1 MSSIY
6 KILFTP
12 LEEYFFG
19 DEGSFF
25 SEIDE
30 KQGYYLVSKDIPS
43 QTTIFGIIRYLGL
56 AHIKSDYNY
65 TSKEYEANKTAI
77 GCKGFNIEKAITEN
91 NSQKDFGKIKNI
103 SSIFIHEFSENLS
116 KIFVPI
122 PKDAKFD
129 KSKYS
134 SILEEYV
141 EIEADNSKKYVPK
154 NFDYKKGILDGYIS
168 IDYGYDTVKN
178 ELKKN
183 TGDLEILTDL
193 FTGIVKSRI
202 RIYSNEEREKR
213 KKNNE
218 EDDEMSSLFKR
229 EYKIFNPKINKELS
243 FGVFLETDFDDDYMK
258 KHYNTIVGMGL
269 GNKKFKVACEKVEA
283 EKIRLKENLTI
294 NVDKIFEKHNHK
306 NNIIYFISPSWI
318 EENKIRKKSL
328 FASINS
334 TRNRPQINN
343 SEIKNQIEKTKTL
356 YRMIDSGSIII
367 TDNKDEILKKLNN
380 IAMKQIGYNHI
391 YVGGEKNGK

>member
-1 MSSIY
+1 M
-6 KILFTP
+6 
-12 LEEYFFG
+12 EEYFFG

-318 EENKIRKKSL
+318 EENKIIKKSL